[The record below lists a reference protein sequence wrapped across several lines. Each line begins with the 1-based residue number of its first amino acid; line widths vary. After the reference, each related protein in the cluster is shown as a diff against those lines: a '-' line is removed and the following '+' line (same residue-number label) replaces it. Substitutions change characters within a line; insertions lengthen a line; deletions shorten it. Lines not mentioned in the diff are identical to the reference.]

1 MKLHHSRLE
10 EASESIRIFDY
21 VLKHFSFVFPS
32 KSAVKKAFK
41 RELIFLNG
49 IVVEPGTWLMEGDL
63 VEVKQRP
70 AKASSIFKLSLE
82 IVYEDEYIAVVNKPS
97 GFPVSGNFF
106 KTIQNALPYNLSVS
120 NNEDALAAALP
131 VHRLDA
137 STSGLLIIA
146 KTRTAHMSV
155 AKQFENREIKKTYM
169 ALVKG
174 SLEDSGTI
182 NLPINGLTACTAY
195 KTIRVENSL
204 SNGRLSLVE
213 LEPQTGRTHQL
224 RIHMSE
230 LGHPIIGDALYDKKN
245 VLRGKGLFL
254 SATKLK
260 FKHPIDHDLLSI
272 ELPTPN
278 KFDTYIHREMI
289 RWNKFTSS
297 LN

>member
-1 MKLHHSRLE
+1 M
-10 EASESIRIFDY
+10 
-21 VLKHFSFVFPS
+21 
-32 KSAVKKAFK
+32 
-41 RELIFLNG
+41 
-49 IVVEPGTWLMEGDL
+49 
-63 VEVKQRP
+63 
-70 AKASSIFKLSLE
+70 
-82 IVYEDEYIAVVNKPS
+82 
-97 GFPVSGNFF
+97 
-106 KTIQNALPYNLSVS
+106 PYNLSVS

-174 SLEDSGTI
+174 SLEDYGTI
-182 NLPINGLTACTAY
+182 NLPINGLSACTAY
-195 KTIRVENSL
+195 KIIRVENSL